1 MYIYMR
7 VCVYREYSTGNKL
20 NFISKSFLLCLY
32 QLHIYNEI
40 LLQLSNLQIV
50 FLTDFDFSLLQ
61 KREYQYK
68 KNDKKTVVTKLREA
82 RLTVTNHNPDKSN

>member
-7 VCVYREYSTGNKL
+7 VCVYREYSTGNNKL
-20 NFISKSFLLCLY
+20 NFISKSFWLCLY
-32 QLHIYNEI
+32 QLHIYNKI
-40 LLQLSNLQIV
+40 LLKLSNLQIV

-68 KNDKKTVVTKLREA
+68 KIDSRDKIKRSKT
-82 RLTVTNHNPDKSN
+82 DSD